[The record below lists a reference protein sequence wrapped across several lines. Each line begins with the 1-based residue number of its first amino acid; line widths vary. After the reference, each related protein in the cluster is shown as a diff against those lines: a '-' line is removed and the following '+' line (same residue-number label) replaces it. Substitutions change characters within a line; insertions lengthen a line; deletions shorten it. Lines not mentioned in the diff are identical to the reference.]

1 MVRSLKQRALVARV
15 VTIAMTACGLA
26 VGFLL
31 GCALALLLATNWLD
45 RYSQLTSAQN
55 DASFLEGRALL
66 IVMKTS
72 RYGFCSDAEMAY
84 FRELVFRSDYLKDA
98 GRIHG
103 GKIDC
108 SATVGRPSRTVGQF
122 TADSLQDDGTGT
134 IAYSNLVP
142 IHDPVLKRAGLQMG
156 NAYVV
161 FGSHKPASPG
171 PVPMHLIFNM
181 AHDPSAQQGSQPGV
195 AQQNAKASPNAAGL
209 IRLGNNLDA
218 TRCSTLHSSCV
229 TAYTSVSE
237 ALRGEAVTIAG
248 CTLAGGGL
256 GILSG
261 IMFSFMYKRSRDLCQ
276 QLRRAVERDKLQV
289 AYQPIVNFASRR
301 IVGAEALARW
311 TDEEGNLVS
320 PEDFIKIAEEHGF
333 IGLITKRMLQ
343 RTLRDFAKIL
353 QSHPSLRLSLNVAAA
368 DLVDPEFLP
377 MLEDSLKRYKVQP
390 PNLVLEITE
399 RATAS
404 SAAAKETIRILRH
417 RGHSIHI
424 DDFGTGY
431 SNLDRLLYLF
441 ADTIKID
448 KAFTKVIG
456 TESVAVAILPQIL
469 AMAKSLG
476 LEVIIEGIE
485 TEHQAD
491 YFSLSSANG
500 MMYGQGFLYGH
511 PVTIEEFY
519 DLLLDEQEEP
529 LDVPK
534 PVVSDTVTGGALH
547 IVASRTA

>member
-1 MVRSLKQRALVARV
+1 
-15 VTIAMTACGLA
+15 MTACGLA
-26 VGFLL
+26 AGFLL

-45 RYSQLTSAQN
+45 QYSRLVAAHN

-66 IVMKTS
+66 IVLQDS
-72 RYGFCSDAEMAY
+72 RYGFCSDAEMAS
-84 FRELVFRSDYLKDA
+84 FRELVFRSEYLKDA
-98 GRIHG
+98 GRINA

-108 SATVGRPSRTVGQF
+108 SATVGRPSRAVGQF
-122 TADSLQDDGTGT
+122 KPDSLQDDGTGT

-161 FGSHKPASPG
+161 FGSRMPASPG
-171 PVPMHLIFNM
+171 PISMHLAFNI
-181 AHDPSAQQGSQPGV
+181 AHDPSAQQGSQPGA
-195 AQQNAKASPNAAGL
+195 AQRDAPQSQNAAEKT
-209 IRLGNNLDA
+209 RLGKNLYSV
-218 TRCSTLHSSCV
+218 RCSNLHSSCV
-229 TAYTSVSE
+229 TAYTSVPE
-237 ALRGEAVTIAG
+237 AMRGEAVTIAG
-248 CTLAGGGL
+248 CTLGGGGL
-256 GILSG
+256 GILSA
-261 IMFSFMYKRSRDLCQ
+261 IIFSFMFKRSRDLCQ
-276 QLRRAVERDKLQV
+276 QLRRAVERDKLQI
-289 AYQPIVNFASRR
+289 AYQPIVNFANRR

-311 TDEEGNLVS
+311 TDEEGNVVS

-343 RTLRDFAKIL
+343 HSLHDFAKIL

-377 MLEDSLKRYKVQP
+377 LLEDSLKRHKVQP
-390 PNLVLEITE
+390 QNLVLEITE

-448 KAFTKVIG
+448 KAFTQVIG

-469 AMAKSLG
+469 AMARSLG
-476 LEVIIEGIE
+476 LEVIVEGIE

-491 YFSLSSANG
+491 YFSLSSETAN
-500 MMYGQGFLYGH
+500 MFGQGFLYGR
-511 PVTIEEFY
+511 PITIEEFH
-519 DLLLDEQEEP
+519 DLLVDEQAKRIE
-529 LDVPK
+529 VRK
-534 PVVSDTVTGGALH
+534 PVVSENVTGSGLH
-547 IVASRTA
+547 IVASHTA